1 MPDDTR
7 YCRFIRLVSKH
18 HDDCQLMRVLCV
30 TSGRGAITNVR
41 PEAETFIG
49 VRQLGAQVTVMTQ
62 RDSCYVS
69 RMEAAGIEV
78 LELET
83 RCRLD
88 PVAIRRIRAT
98 LKTGGY
104 QILHAFNNKAITNGI
119 VAVLGLPVRLVTYRG
134 QTGNIHRYD
143 PTAYL
148 THLNPRVDCVVCVAD
163 SVRLDLIANGLPA
176 SKAATIYKG
185 HSLAWY
191 QAPPVSLGELGIRW
205 NSMVVGLVANARPRK
220 GIPLFL
226 RALRQLPDDVC
237 CDILLVGAGMEVYKE
252 AAIGLPKQVRIH
264 FMGYRTD
271 AAEVIA
277 ACRVSVLPAL
287 RREGLPKATIEAM
300 AYGVTPLVTRTGG
313 NAELVVD
320 GESGLV
326 VEPGNETALAEA
338 LTWLYRN
345 PARCVE
351 MGQNAR
357 ERIDQHFN
365 IKDTVGRT
373 FDLYQSLLR

>member
-1 MPDDTR
+1 
-7 YCRFIRLVSKH
+7 
-18 HDDCQLMRVLCV
+18 MRVLCV
-30 TSGRGAITNVR
+30 SSHRGAISNVR

-49 VRQLGAQVTVMTQ
+49 VQRLGAQVTVMTQ

-78 LELET
+78 LDLET
-83 RCRLD
+83 RHRLD
-88 PVAIRRIRAT
+88 PAAIRRIRAT
-98 LKTGGY
+98 LRAGGH
-104 QILHAFNNKAITNGI
+104 QILHTFNNKAITNGL
-119 VAVLGLPVRLVTYRG
+119 VATLGLPVRLVTYRG

-143 PTAYL
+143 PAAYL

-163 SVRLDLIANGLPA
+163 AVRLDLIANGLPA
-176 SKAATIYKG
+176 SRATTIYKG

-191 QAPPVSLGELGIRW
+191 QDPPASLGELGIRRE
-205 NSMVVGLVANARPRK
+205 SMVVGLVANARPRK
-220 GIPLFL
+220 GVPLFL
-226 RALRQLPDDVC
+226 RALKQLPPDVC
-237 CDILLVGAGMEVYKE
+237 CDVLLVGAGMEAYRE
-252 AAIGLPKQVRIH
+252 SASGLPEQVRVH
-264 FMGYRTD
+264 VLGYRTD

-326 VEPGNETALAEA
+326 VEPGDEAALAGA

-351 MGQNAR
+351 MGQAAR

-365 IKDTVGRT
+365 IRDTASRT

>member
-1 MPDDTR
+1 
-7 YCRFIRLVSKH
+7 
-18 HDDCQLMRVLCV
+18 MRVLCI
-30 TSGRGAITNVR
+30 TSHRGAITNVR

-49 VRQLGAQVTVMTQ
+49 VRQLGAEVTVMTQ

-69 RMEAAGIEV
+69 KMEAAGIQV
-78 LELET
+78 VELET
-83 RCRLD
+83 RHRIDLA
-88 PVAIRRIRAT
+88 AIRRIRTT
-98 LKTGGY
+98 LRTGGH

-119 VAVLGLPVRLVTYRG
+119 VAALGLPVRVVTYRG

-143 PTAYL
+143 PAAYL

-163 SVRLDLIANGLPA
+163 AVRLDLIANGLPA

-185 HSLAWY
+185 HSLGWY
-191 QAPPVSLGELGIRW
+191 RAPPASLDELEISRD
-205 NSMVVGLVANARPRK
+205 SMLVGLVANARPRK
-220 GIPLFL
+220 GVPLFL

-237 CDILLVGAGMEVYKE
+237 CDVLLVGAGMEAYKE
-252 AAIGLPKQVRIH
+252 AVVGLPRQVRVH

-271 AAEVIA
+271 AAEIIA

-320 GESGLV
+320 GECGVV
-326 VEPGNETALAEA
+326 VEPGNETALADA

-345 PARCVE
+345 PVRCAE
-351 MGQNAR
+351 MGRAAR

-365 IKDTVGRT
+365 IRETVRRT
-373 FDLYQSLLR
+373 FDLYQSLLG